1 MTTKPRQITLG
12 STGITTVQ
20 NAFGALP
27 IQRDDMD
34 TAIAILRK
42 AYDGG
47 IRFFDTARAYTDSE
61 EKLGKAFEG
70 MRDKIVIAT
79 KTMAHTPEEFQK
91 QLNTSLA
98 LLKTDYIDI
107 YQFHCAGACYRPGDG
122 TGMYE
127 CMLEAKK
134 QGKIRHI
141 GITAHKIG
149 IAEEC
154 VESGLY
160 ETLQFPLSYLSS
172 ERELAL
178 VQKCKECNVGFIA
191 MKGLSGGL
199 ITNSKAAFAFMS
211 QFDNVLPIWGIQ
223 KEKELDEWLS
233 FMDDAPQLTE
243 EWKDFIHKEK
253 EELNGDF
260 CRGCGYCMPCPAGIE
275 INTCARI
282 SLLLRRSPSA
292 NWLLPQNQEMM
303 KKIEGCLNCGKCKTK
318 CPYELDTPELLRK
331 NYADYQKVLAG
342 EIRVK

>member
-1 MTTKPRQITLG
+1 MGKTPRQITLG

-27 IQRDDMD
+27 VQRADMD
-34 TAIAILRK
+34 TAIKILRK
-42 AYDGG
+42 AYEGR

-79 KTMAHTPEEFQK
+79 KTAAHTPNQFWEH
-91 QLNTSLA
+91 LNTSLT

-107 YQFHCAGACYRPGDG
+107 YQFHCAGTCFRPGDG

-127 CMLEAKK
+127 CMLEAKR

-141 GITAHKIG
+141 GITAHKLG

-154 VESGLY
+154 VGSGLY

-172 ERELAL
+172 DKELAL
-178 VQKCKECNVGFIA
+178 VQRCKEKNVGFIA
-191 MKGLSGGL
+191 MKALAGGL

-223 KEKELDEWLS
+223 SERELDEWLS
-233 FMDDAPQLTE
+233 YMNDAPQMTKDSEEFINREKQELT
-243 EWKDFIHKEK
+243 
-253 EELNGDF
+253 GDF
-260 CRGCGYCMPCPAGIE
+260 CRGCGYCLPCPAGIE

-292 NWLLPQNQEMM
+292 NWLKPENQAMM
-303 KKIEGCLNCGKCKTK
+303 KKIEDCLNCGKCKSK
-318 CPYELDTPELLRK
+318 CPYELDTPELLKK
-331 NYADYQKVLAG
+331 NYEDYKRVLHG
-342 EIRVK
+342 EISVQ

>member
-1 MTTKPRQITLG
+1 MGKKPRQITLG

-27 IQRDDMD
+27 IQRDDIG
-34 TAIAILRK
+34 TAVAILRK
-42 AYDGG
+42 AYEGG

-70 MRDKIVIAT
+70 MRHKIVIAT
-79 KTMAHTPEEFQK
+79 KTMAHTPEEFWN
-91 QLNTSLA
+91 QLNTSLK

-107 YQFHCAGACYRPGDG
+107 YQFHCAGTCYRPDDG

-127 CMLEAKK
+127 CMQKAKK
-134 QGKIRHI
+134 QGKILHI

-154 VESGLY
+154 IKSGLY

-172 ERELAL
+172 KQETAL
-178 VQKCKECNVGFIA
+178 VQKCKESNMGFIA

-199 ITNSKAAFAFMS
+199 ITNSKAAYAFMS

-233 FMDDAPQLTE
+233 YMDDAPQLTE
-243 EWKDFIHKEK
+243 EWKQFIKADR
-253 EELNGDF
+253 EELTGDF

-282 SLLLRRSPSA
+282 SLLLRRSPSE
-292 NWLLPQNQEMM
+292 NWLKPENQEMM
-303 KKIEGCLNCGKCKTK
+303 KKIEGCLNCGKCRSK
-318 CPYELDTPELLRK
+318 CPYELNTPELLRK
-331 NYADYQKVLAG
+331 NYEDYKKVLAG
-342 EIRVK
+342 EISVR